1 MNPKAPTTVS
11 EYFDNLTYLNF
22 RHSSSSLASSPLD
35 LLKPPKESV
44 AAAIERQTPNLM
56 WTTSSTGT
64 YHYGG
69 PAGSTQSPYH
79 PRHEQL
85 AACAHCGLINR
96 LPSAESGAPPKPVD
110 APQRRRSTDSNGSCS
125 KNKKKKTQK
134 VRFDFSFFTHF
145 YAAFGQLNHMF
156 SVLLLI
162 LSRWCCS
169 LQPDFFVATDVSS
182 PFFLRPNLL
191 RPLLRF
197 STIFSDRRHWVNW
210 RCSPLLLLRIF
221 DDSKQWSKEQGVRSK
236 YGARRFQAQ
245 SRPLMNE
252 YMNGI
257 RRGSCVANE

>member
-1 MNPKAPTTVS
+1 MEDPPAQHRAHIIRGTN
-11 EYFDNLTYLNF
+11 
-22 RHSSSSLASSPLD
+22 SLQH
-35 LLKPPKESV
+35 V
-44 AAAIERQTPNLM
+44 RIVG
-56 WTTSSTGT
+56 SSTGCRV
-64 YHYGG
+64 
-69 PAGSTQSPYH
+69 QSLVLP
-79 PRHEQL
+79 PNPSILRNGDEAPTAT
-85 AACAHCGLINR
+85 AA
-96 LPSAESGAPPKPVD
+96 APK
-110 APQRRRSTDSNGSCS
+110 T
-125 KNKKKKTQK
+125 KKKKTKTQK

-145 YAAFGQLNHMF
+145 YAAFGQFNHMF

-182 PFFLRPNLL
+182 PFFFRPNLL

-197 STIFSDRRHWVNW
+197 ATIFSDRRHWVNW